1 MTAAAT
7 GDPVSDSAAPG
18 YPVSLS
24 LSGRRVVVV
33 GGGRVATRRV
43 ADLLEAGARVEVI
56 APRLSPTL
64 DAWAEGGRLVAT
76 RRPFQPDDLGGA
88 WLAFAATDDPEANR
102 AVVATGEEQ
111 GCFVSSATD
120 GVRSSARPM
129 AVIRRGHLEVAVGT
143 SGRSPAVAAWL
154 RRRLE
159 ADIGPEYG
167 VLVDLAAEER
177 GRLAAGSGAGGEG
190 RDWQAALDSGILDAI
205 RAGNLDE
212 ARKGLRTCLSSS
224 SG

>member
-1 MTAAAT
+1 VT
-7 GDPVSDSAAPG
+7 GSGTGG

-43 ADLLEAGARVEVI
+43 EDLLEAGARVEVV

-64 DAWAEGGRLVAT
+64 EAWAEAERLVAT
-76 RRPFQPDDLGGA
+76 RRPFRPADVDGA
-88 WLAFAATDDPEANR
+88 WLAFAATDDPEANG
-102 AVVATGEEQ
+102 AVVAATEERR
-111 GCFVSSATD
+111 CFVSSATD
-120 GVRSSARPM
+120 AAQGSLRPM
-129 AVIRRGHLEVAVGT
+129 AVLRRGELEVAVGT
-143 SGRSPAVAAWL
+143 GGRSPAVAAWL
-154 RRRLE
+154 RRWLE
-159 ADIGPEYG
+159 AMIGPEYG
-167 VLVDLAAEER
+167 VLLELAGEER
-177 GRLAAGSGAGGEG
+177 DRLRAGADGTGQE
-190 RDWQAALDSGILDAI
+190 RPDWQAALESGILDAI

>member
-1 MTAAAT
+1 
-7 GDPVSDSAAPG
+7 
-18 YPVSLS
+18 L
-24 LSGRRVVVV
+24 VV

-43 ADLLEAGARVEVI
+43 AELLDAGAEVEVV

-64 DAWAEGGRLVAT
+64 EGWARAGRLVAT
-76 RRPFQPDDLGGA
+76 RRPFEPGDLGGA
-88 WLAFAATDDPEANR
+88 WLAFAATDDPEVNR
-102 AVVATGEEQ
+102 VVVATGQEQ
-111 GCFVSSATD
+111 RCFVSSATD
-120 GVRSSARPM
+120 GERSSLRPM
-129 AVIRRGHLEVAVGT
+129 AVVRRGHLEVAVGT
-143 SGRSPAVAAWL
+143 SGQSPAVAAWL

-177 GRLAAGSGAGGEG
+177 ARLLAAAGTGGE
-190 RDWQAALDSGILDAI
+190 RSDWQAALDSGILDAI
-205 RAGNLDE
+205 RAGNLDK